1 VAVPGEQ
8 PDAPAVTVDDQ
19 AIAIGLDFVNLVRA
33 GGTLIPRVGMQG
45 PLSRSPSA
53 HAVRVKRVSE
63 KNADAEKHKQNRD
76 SLGHRFALSRT
87 MPGTASLTIS
97 R

>member
-1 VAVPGEQ
+1 
-8 PDAPAVTVDDQ
+8 
-19 AIAIGLDFVNLVRA
+19 
-33 GGTLIPRVGMQG
+33 
-45 PLSRSPSA
+45 
-53 HAVRVKRVSE
+53 VSE